1 MKSRPARIP
10 PAAQID
16 SVPVL
21 LQNQQR
27 AVPVDCVLLERTASA
42 ILASARTGEAELSL
56 VLVSDRRMR
65 ALNRRYRK
73 KDRPTDVLA
82 FPLLERCSPKSS
94 QLRKPSAE
102 RRSAA
107 PAASLAAKSRL
118 SSVQIGSRLRTP
130 QALASG
136 NSGKSPQRKPPALPP
151 ALLGDVVISMP
162 TAKRQAAEHGHGL
175 YEEMSRL
182 LVHGVLHLLGYDHER
197 GPREAARMARKERTI
212 LRAIRSS

>member
-1 MKSRPARIP
+1 
-10 PAAQID
+10 
-16 SVPVL
+16 VPIL

-27 AVPVDCVLLERTASA
+27 AVPVDCVRLKRTASA

-73 KDRPTDVLA
+73 KDRATDVLA
-82 FPLLERCSPKSS
+82 FP
-94 QLRKPSAE
+94 QLE
-102 RRSAA
+102 RRSAKTS
-107 PAASLAAKSRL
+107 P
-118 SSVQIGSRLRTP
+118 LRKP

-136 NSGKSPQRKPPALPP
+136 NSGKSPKRRPLALPL
-151 ALLGDVVISMP
+151 ALLGDVVISMA

-197 GPREAARMARKERTI
+197 GPREAARMVRKERTI

>member
-1 MKSRPARIP
+1 MKSRSARWP
-10 PAAQID
+10 PAAQTD

-27 AVPVDCVLLERTASA
+27 AVPVNCVRMERTASA
-42 ILASARTGEAELSL
+42 ILAFARTGEAELSL

-82 FPLLERCSPKSS
+82 FPM
-94 QLRKPSAE
+94 Q
-102 RRSAA
+102 
-107 PAASLAAKSRL
+107 
-118 SSVQIGSRLRTP
+118 
-130 QALASG
+130 
-136 NSGKSPQRKPPALPP
+136 KSPLTLALSLQGRGKEKISSPGAPIDLPNAMGHGERIKVRGHFLGNLQPHQPPVLI
-151 ALLGDVVISMP
+151 GDVVISVP
-162 TAKRQAAEHGHGL
+162 TAKRQAAERGHGL